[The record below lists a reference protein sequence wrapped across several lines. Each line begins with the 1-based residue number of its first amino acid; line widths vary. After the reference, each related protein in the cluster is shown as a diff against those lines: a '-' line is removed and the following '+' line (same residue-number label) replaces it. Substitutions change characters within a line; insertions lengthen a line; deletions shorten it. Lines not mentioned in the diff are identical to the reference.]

1 MSRHLSDVVF
11 NAKRLI
17 GKRFDDPDIQKMRK
31 RVCFSIVEGPK
42 RESWV
47 EIHGMK
53 FSPVE
58 LISVIFEKLKDIVLM
73 HQFHHEFKVVISVPV
88 SFDTQQKEDIMTAG
102 KRAGLEILELIDE
115 PIAAALS
122 SSAVRNGFVIVFGMG
137 AGSCSVAV
145 LRVSGTKIEVLLS
158 VNYFVVHN
166 YHIMLTLLLKP
177 FLSVFAS
184 TYQNS
189 T

>member
-1 MSRHLSDVVF
+1 MY
-11 NAKRLI
+11 K
-17 GKRFDDPDIQKMRK
+17 
-31 RVCFSIVEGPK
+31 
-42 RESWV
+42 
-47 EIHGMK
+47 
-53 FSPVE
+53 
-58 LISVIFEKLKDIVLM
+58 
-73 HQFHHEFKVVISVPV
+73 FHHEFKVVISVPV

-166 YHIMLTLLLKP
+166 YHIMLTLLLNP
-177 FLSVFAS
+177 FLSVIAS
-184 TYQNS
+184 TDQNS